1 MRPYREEDI
10 MIPNR
15 QEDIMEPRRKKSQD
29 MMEMEERYNN
39 IDDQYMME
47 DYDYGME
54 EDMQEN

>member
-1 MRPYREEDI
+1 
-10 MIPNR
+10 
-15 QEDIMEPRRKKSQD
+15 
-29 MMEMEERYNN
+29 MEMEERYNN